1 MSASVYRQLMVTD
14 ACLTANLG
22 GQTGV
27 IPVFLLLATGTVP
40 ANGLIPAPLPP
51 RLQPLS
57 DDGATLTGDHLAALV
72 ATHAA
77 LVVDEFTR
85 RLPVLCSPPPG
96 ATGLMPGQAL
106 YPDQSVQSPDGHFL
120 VTYQGDGNLVLT
132 QSGAGPLWASATAGS
147 TPGRTTMQG
156 DGNLVIYNATNQPV
170 WASHTDTHP
179 GARFAVQDAGF
190 AEVLAPN
197 TTQLWRT

>member
-1 MSASVYRQLMVTD
+1 MSASVYRQLMITD

-40 ANGLIPAPLPP
+40 ADGRIPAPLTP

-57 DDGATLTGDHLAALV
+57 GDGATVTGADLAALV
-72 ATHAA
+72 ATRTA

-96 ATGLMPGQAL
+96 AAGLMPGQAL

-147 TPGRTTMQG
+147 TPGRTVMQG

-170 WASHTDTHP
+170 WASHTETHP
-179 GARFAVQDAGF
+179 GASFAVQNAGL